1 MMEERRRD
9 TDFSREILQPVK
21 STTDPSRTKNLYR
34 LSGKVSLD
42 ESAAEFSSL
51 DSWESDMP
59 SQLVQRTSF
68 SNISFKGDDKTTDEI
83 GAQMSQIDEGHIQL
97 DIQDF
102 PNTQGQDGRHSL
114 KAFAETRQE
123 VQELR
128 QLPVR
133 KRSSHGSRRGRKL
146 PEVPTTRRRSPATVP
161 PMVVGSLP
169 ESETETDSTTGSRLL
184 DEAQIPSTAFSSTSL
199 ESKPFLRPQNPFL
212 EDAASPVGSPGEE
225 SEEEVDPI
233 LMVGAYTEGNSTFY
247 DSEEPDPAVP
257 SIVVRGKKREQTH
270 RALYRFI
277 PRHQDELALNVA
289 DPLYVERE
297 AEDLWFEGWNIRT
310 EKYGVFPS
318 AYAYEVGAE
327 QEEIGFSG
335 KVHVDRYTL
344 KFLGSVEVPYHKGN
358 DVLCQAMEKVV
369 KARRMT
375 LHTKPPQVCAV
386 DISDKGVKMVENSN
400 GQRKES
406 VKWGKLF
413 GGSKKPAN
421 NERQNYFFALKNISF
436 GGYHPK
442 NNRYFGFITKHPA
455 ERRFACHV
463 LVSEESTRPVAEALG
478 RAFRKFYA
486 EYMDYTHPTEDI
498 YME

>member
-1 MMEERRRD
+1 MMGERKRD
-9 TDFSREILQPVK
+9 TDFPRAEI
-21 STTDPSRTKNLYR
+21 SSSNPSRAKNLYR
-34 LSGKVSLD
+34 LSKVSLD
-42 ESAAEFSSL
+42 DSATEFSSL
-51 DSWESDMP
+51 DNWESDRP
-59 SQLVQRTSF
+59 SLVQRTSF
-68 SNISFKGDDKTTDEI
+68 SNISFKGEDKTTDEI

-97 DIQDF
+97 DLQDF
-102 PNTQGQDGRHSL
+102 PDTQGQEGRRTFN
-114 KAFAETRQE
+114 AFAEARQE
-123 VQELR
+123 DQEVR
-128 QLPVR
+128 QPPVR
-133 KRSSHGSRRGRKL
+133 RRSSHGSRRGRKL
-146 PEVPTTRRRSPATVP
+146 PEIPATRRRSPAPVP
-161 PMVVGSLP
+161 PMVVGSFP
-169 ESETETDSTTGSRLL
+169 DSETETDSAPGSRLL

-212 EDAASPVGSPGEE
+212 EDAASPAGSQDEDT
-225 SEEEVDPI
+225 EEEVDPI

-270 RALYRFI
+270 RAMYRFI
-277 PRHQDELALNVA
+277 PRHPDELALNVA

-318 AYAYEVGAE
+318 AYAYEAGAE

-386 DISDKGVKMVENSN
+386 DISDKGIKMVENSN
-400 GQRKES
+400 GQRKE

-413 GGSKKPAN
+413 GGSKKLAN
-421 NERQNYFFALKNISF
+421 NDGQNYFFALKNISF
-436 GGYHPK
+436 CGYHPR

-463 LVSEESTRPVAEALG
+463 LVSEDSTRPVAEALG

>member
-1 MMEERRRD
+1 MMGERRGE
-9 TDFSREILQPVK
+9 TDFSTEI
-21 STTDPSRTKNLYR
+21 STTNSSRTKNLYR

-42 ESAAEFSSL
+42 DSASEFSSL
-51 DSWESDMP
+51 DSWEPDRS

-68 SNISFKGDDKTTDEI
+68 SNISFKGEDKTTDEI

-97 DIQDF
+97 DLQDF
-102 PNTQGQDGRHSL
+102 PDSQGQESHGRHSFN
-114 KAFAETRQE
+114 AFAEARQE
-123 VQELR
+123 EQEVR
-128 QLPVR
+128 QPPVR

-146 PEVPTTRRRSPATVP
+146 PEIPTSRRRSPATVP

-169 ESETETDSTTGSRLL
+169 ESEPETDSQQPGSRLL

-199 ESKPFLRPQNPFL
+199 ESKPFLKPQNPFL
-212 EDAASPVGSPGEE
+212 EDAASPAGTDEDT
-225 SEEEVDPI
+225 EEEVDPI

-318 AYAYEVGAE
+318 AYAYEVGTE

-406 VKWGKLF
+406 AKWGKLF
-413 GGSKKPAN
+413 GSKKLASN
-421 NERQNYFFALKNISF
+421 GGQNYFFALKNISF
-436 GGYHPK
+436 CGYHPR
-442 NNRYFGFITKHPA
+442 NSRYFGFITKHPA